1 MYYNIFTDK
10 DLTIYEKYP
19 NRNTGIDEILELV
32 KVPSGSLQ
40 DGFYQS
46 NTYNS
51 RILLDF
57 APQLT
62 EISNSIVSGEIPT
75 ASIANGSQFFLS
87 LKSVQADSLPI
98 SYSIVAYPISESW
111 VNGTGYYND
120 TPETKNGA
128 SWYYR
133 DGYDQATSWN
143 TSSAVGNSGYSNG
156 LTYNGGGNWYT
167 GSGFEATQSFNY
179 ESTDIRLNVTNIVAN
194 WLSGSISNNGII
206 IKRPDLDERS
216 GDEFGSIKFFSKDTH
231 TVYAPKIEVAWD
243 DVDLT
248 GTGSHTELSDDNIT
262 LYFKNLKAEYLEN
275 TKTKLRIVGR
285 KTYPS
290 KTYSTAS
297 FYSTIERLPTSSYYS
312 VKDAQTEETIIPF
325 NDTFTKI
332 SCDTTGNYFN
342 IRLNAFL
349 PERTYKFIIKTIND
363 GGDNTRYHDNGYY
376 FKVVR

>member
-1 MYYNIFTDK
+1 MYYNIFTEK
-10 DLTIYEKYP
+10 DSTIYEKYP
-19 NRNTGIDEILELV
+19 TRNTGIDEILELV

-40 DGFYQS
+40 DGYYQS

-62 EISNSIVSGEIPT
+62 EISNSIVNGNIPT

-87 LKSVQADSLPI
+87 LKSVHADSLPI

-111 VNGTGYYND
+111 TNGTGYYNNV
-120 TPETKNGA
+120 PETKNGA

-133 DGYDQATSWN
+133 DSYDQATSWN

-179 ESTDIRLNVTNIVAN
+179 ESTDIRLNITNIVAN

-206 IKRPDLDERS
+206 IKRPDIDERS
-216 GDEFGSIKFFSKDTH
+216 GEEFGSIKFFSKDTH

-243 DVDLT
+243 DVNLA

-262 LYFKNLKAEYLEN
+262 LYFKNLKSEYLEN

-312 VKDAQTEETIIPF
+312 VKDAHTEETIIPF
-325 NDTFTKI
+325 DDTFTKI

-349 PERTYKFIIKTIND
+349 PERTYKFIIKTVND